1 MTGTPHYYSE
11 ADYTLWRC
19 LPCQWPLK
27 QACSQEFFTP
37 EFSMRGFARGRDEKC
52 KRKEPAESANQ
63 CEDPQVSVQRT
74 DANLGHQRTC
84 KIIFERGTEK
94 LCELLGFEIFSVSGE
109 IRTARI

>member
-1 MTGTPHYYSE
+1 MPGNTDPVSRSFVIRLSRNSSFTRRLRRRCSENGLCRNSPRVRGRLMTGTPHYYSE

-52 KRKEPAESANQ
+52 KRKEPAESAN
-63 CEDPQVSVQRT
+63 
-74 DANLGHQRTC
+74 
-84 KIIFERGTEK
+84 
-94 LCELLGFEIFSVSGE
+94 
-109 IRTARI
+109 